1 MSLNTVSDS
10 SYIHISK
17 ADEISISIK
26 ANRIIKKSTFESVV
40 SSIYDRLSDFIYDK
54 FGYGIDDAID
64 TEIDDNSYLVRFF
77 FLNGETLKLDCD
89 TLGYKLSIGDEFIIN
104 DEIANKL
111 DSLDKY
117 GVSSFDKDDSFEIYR
132 VVWDCNEFAIN
143 YYLRVF
149 VVDRKIDAVFDLDDE
164 NLFIDDNDMDD
175 RYMVNG
181 EEVLLDDSD
190 RYRQVTD

>member
-26 ANRIIKKSTFESVV
+26 ASRIIKKSTFESVV
-40 SSIYDRLSDFIYDK
+40 SSIYNRLSDFIYDK

-164 NLFIDDNDMDD
+164 NLSIDDNDMDD